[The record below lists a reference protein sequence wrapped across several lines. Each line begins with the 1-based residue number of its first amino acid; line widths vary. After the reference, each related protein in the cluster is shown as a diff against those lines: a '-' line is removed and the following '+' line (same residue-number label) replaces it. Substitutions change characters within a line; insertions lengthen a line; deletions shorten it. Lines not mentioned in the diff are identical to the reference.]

1 MIRILLA
8 DDQTLVR
15 QGIRQLLEISGDLR
29 VTCEAADGEEALRAL
44 SPQVL
49 GKETFELALL
59 DVRMPKLTG
68 VQVVQRLRKAG
79 SRLPVILLTTFDD
92 ERVLREGMQA
102 GIAGYLLKDVSRE
115 KLEQAVRTVAA
126 GGKLIRPAVTERAVR
141 ELAEKSSSFPSAD
154 LPDPLTPREVEILR
168 LMAAGLSNGEI
179 AGRLGTAEGT
189 VKNHGSHI
197 FSKLGVRDRT
207 RAVLKALE
215 LGCI

>member
-15 QGIRQLLEISGDLR
+15 EGIRQLLEISADLR
-29 VTCEAADGEEALRAL
+29 VTCETADGQAALEALSR
-44 SPQVL
+44 
-49 GKETFELALL
+49 ETFDLALL
-59 DVRMPKLTG
+59 DVRMPKLSG
-68 VQVVQRLRKAG
+68 LEVVQRLRTMGGRVPA
-79 SRLPVILLTTFDD
+79 ILLTTFDD
-92 ERVLREGMQA
+92 EAVLREGMKA
-102 GIAGYLLKDVSRE
+102 GIAGYLLKDVSRD
-115 KLEQAVRTVAA
+115 KLEQAVRAVAA
-126 GGKLIRPAVTERAVR
+126 GRKLIRPAVTERAQR
-141 ELAEKSSSFPSAD
+141 ELAGKPPSFPAAE
-154 LPDPLTPREVEILR
+154 LPDPLTAREIEILR

-179 AGRLGTAEGT
+179 ASRLGTAEGT